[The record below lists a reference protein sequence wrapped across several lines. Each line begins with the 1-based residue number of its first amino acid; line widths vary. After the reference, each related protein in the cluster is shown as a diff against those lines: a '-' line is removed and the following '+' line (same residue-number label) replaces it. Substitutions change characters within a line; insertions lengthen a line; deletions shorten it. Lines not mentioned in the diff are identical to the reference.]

1 MKKNLLMVL
10 GMVMLM
16 MLSVAS
22 ADSGNAATLP
32 DGIKQ
37 ILNGSAW
44 SSYEIG
50 RVNYGSQLM
59 EDGHDACGWYDEHGF
74 SAAFVLMH
82 SEKEECSVHL

>member
-37 ILNGSAW
+37 ILTRELWKPTDGGW
-44 SSYEIG
+44 S
-50 RVNYGSQLM
+50 RCVRL
-59 EDGHDACGWYDEHGF
+59 
-74 SAAFVLMH
+74 V
-82 SEKEECSVHL
+82 

>member
-37 ILNGSAW
+37 ILNGSAKPTDGGW
-44 SSYEIG
+44 S
-50 RVNYGSQLM
+50 RCVRL
-59 EDGHDACGWYDEHGF
+59 
-74 SAAFVLMH
+74 V
-82 SEKEECSVHL
+82 

>member
-1 MKKNLLMVL
+1 MGSESLIWMKRQNGNGGFAMKKNLLMVL

-37 ILNGSAW
+37 ILNGS
-44 SSYEIG
+44 
-50 RVNYGSQLM
+50 V
-59 EDGHDACGWYDEHGF
+59 
-74 SAAFVLMH
+74 V
-82 SEKEECSVHL
+82 V